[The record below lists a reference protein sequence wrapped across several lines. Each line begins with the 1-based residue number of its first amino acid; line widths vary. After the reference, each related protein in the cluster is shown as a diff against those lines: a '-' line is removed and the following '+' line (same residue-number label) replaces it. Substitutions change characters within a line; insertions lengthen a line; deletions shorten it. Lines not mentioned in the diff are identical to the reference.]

1 MTSNIH
7 LTHWECDSILL
18 RHHPMLPCQVLHD
31 TRLRHCKMGTSPL
44 HVMWRRRGAGAVVLR
59 DGYCGGGGVVQEALY
74 CFQSSS
80 FSQARRNAYAG
91 SGLNCGTMWP
101 DPRIVRKSNRSFW

>member
-1 MTSNIH
+1 VTSNIH

-74 CFQSSS
+74 CETATAAAAAWCKRRCTASSLHPS
-80 FSQARRNAYAG
+80 AKREGMHTLVPA
-91 SGLNCGTMWP
+91 
-101 DPRIVRKSNRSFW
+101 